1 MIKLST
7 FYIAEKDIYVI

>member
-7 FYIAEKDIYVI
+7 FHIAEKDIYVI